1 MSDTT
6 TTGSGLEQARRLGV
20 ETTGIEII
28 EESERTAR
36 PQDLFWPWFAANVSV
51 FGISY
56 GSFVLGFGISF
67 LQALVVTVVG
77 VVVSFALCGIIA
89 IAGKRG
95 SAPTMILSRAAF
107 GVDGQKVPGVI
118 SWLVSIGW
126 ETFLAILAVL
136 ATATIFDQLGWASGT
151 GTKVVATVVVA
162 ALIVSASVAGYH
174 IIMRM
179 QSVLTW
185 ITGIATIVYVLLTLD
200 EIDWSAVS
208 DIPSGST
215 QQMVGALVM
224 VMTGFGLGWINIAAD
239 WSRYQHRDARGAAIV
254 GWNTFGG
261 AVAPVLLVVF
271 GLLLAGSS
279 GDLSGGIVADPIGT
293 LGTLLPTW
301 FLVPFLLAAILALV
315 SGAVLGIYSSGLT
328 LLSLGVRIPRP
339 AAAFV
344 DGVIL
349 TLGTIWVVFFAEDF
363 LGPFQSFLITLG
375 VPLAAWA
382 GIMIADIALRK
393 RDYDE
398 AALFD
403 VERPLRRVRL
413 DVDRHAR
420 RCVRP
425 RLGPGGQQLRRRRR
439 VEQLAGLPARPA
451 RPRHLRRRPG
461 RPLLGGPVGL
471 RQPRRPA
478 RAGPRLRRD
487 LCRAPRHRPAAGG
500 LSDVVDLRAHA
511 EELLAH
517 NRYATLGT
525 ITPEGRPWT
534 SPVYFAADDVTSYY
548 WCSTTDSRHSV
559 NLATNDA
566 VSLVVFDS
574 TVAPYTGR
582 AVYAEGTAAAV
593 ADGDLAGA
601 LSVYPGPAS
610 RGGSA
615 LEVAD
620 VTGDSPWRLWRA
632 VATSVWV
639 LCPRERG
646 RACELHG
653 RSDDHRARVVP

>member
-1 MSDTT
+1 MSNTT
-6 TTGSGLEQARRLGV
+6 THASGLEQTRRLGV

-36 PQDLFWPWFAANVSV
+36 PRDLFWPWFAANVSV

-67 LQALVVTVVG
+67 VQAFVVTVVG
-77 VVVSFALCGIIA
+77 IVVSFALCGVIA

-95 SAPTMILSRAAF
+95 SAPTMVLSRAAF
-107 GVDGQKVPGVI
+107 GVNGQKLPGVV

-136 ATATIFDQLGWASGT
+136 ATATIFDQLGWSG
-151 GTKVVATVVVA
+151 GTTTQVVATVVVA
-162 ALIVSASVAGYH
+162 LLIVSASVAGYH
-174 IIMRM
+174 VIMRM

-185 ITGIATIVYVLLTLD
+185 ITGIATIVYVALTLD

-208 DIPSGST
+208 AIPSGSA

-239 WSRYQHRDARGAAIV
+239 WSRYQRRDAPGTAIV
-254 GWNTFGG
+254 AWNTFGG

-279 GDLSGGIVADPIGT
+279 EELSAGIVADPIGT

-301 FLVPFLLAAILALV
+301 FLVPFLLTAILALV

-339 AAAFV
+339 AAAFI

-349 TLGTIWVVFFAEDF
+349 TLGTIYVVFFAEDF

-398 AALFD
+398 EALFD
-403 VERPLRRVRL
+403 
-413 DVDRHAR
+413 
-420 RCVRP
+420 
-425 RLGPGGQQLRRRRR
+425 
-439 VEQLAGLPARPA
+439 
-451 RPRHLRRRPG
+451 
-461 RPLLGGPVGL
+461 
-471 RQPRRPA
+471 
-478 RAGPRLRRD
+478 
-487 LCRAPRHRPAAGG
+487 AAGRYGSVDATSVATMIGASVLGWG
-500 LSDVVDLRAHA
+500 LVV
-511 EELLAH
+511 
-517 NRYATLGT
+517 NN
-525 ITPEGRPWT
+525 
-534 SPVYFAADDVTSYY
+534 FAADAAWNNWQGFLIEPLGLGTYVDDPAGPYWEGPWAYANLGVLLALVLGFGVTYLARRAKV
-548 WCSTTDSRHSV
+548 RHQEE
-559 NLATNDA
+559 T
-566 VSLVVFDS
+566 
-574 TVAPYTGR
+574 TVAG
-582 AVYAEGTAAAV
+582 
-593 ADGDLAGA
+593 
-601 LSVYPGPAS
+601 
-610 RGGSA
+610 
-615 LEVAD
+615 
-620 VTGDSPWRLWRA
+620 
-632 VATSVWV
+632 
-639 LCPRERG
+639 
-646 RACELHG
+646 
-653 RSDDHRARVVP
+653 

>member
-1 MSDTT
+1 MSNTT
-6 TTGSGLEQARRLGV
+6 TPASGLERTRRLGV

-36 PQDLFWPWFAANVSV
+36 PRDLFWPWFAANVSV

-67 LQALVVTVVG
+67 VQAVVVAVVG
-77 VVVSFALCGIIA
+77 IVVSFALCGIIA

-95 SAPTMILSRAAF
+95 SAPTMVLSRAAF
-107 GVDGQKVPGVI
+107 GVNGQKVPGVV

-136 ATATIFDQLGWASGT
+136 ATATIFDQLGWSG
-151 GTKVVATVVVA
+151 GTTTQVVATIVVA
-162 ALIVSASVAGYH
+162 LLIVSASVAGYH
-174 IIMRM
+174 VIMRM

-185 ITGIATIVYVLLTLD
+185 ITGLATIVYVVLTLD
-200 EIDWSAVS
+200 EIDWSAVTA
-208 DIPSGST
+208 IPSGSV

-239 WSRYQHRDARGAAIV
+239 WSRYQHRDAPGAAIV

-261 AVAPVLLVVF
+261 AIAPVLLVVF

-279 GDLSGGIVADPIGT
+279 EELSAGIVADPIGT

-301 FLVPFLLAAILALV
+301 FLVPFLLTAILALV

-382 GIMIADIALRK
+382 GIMIGDIWLRR

-398 AALFD
+398 EALFD
-403 VERPLRRVRL
+403 ARGRYGAWDWVSIGLTVVASVLGWGLVVNTFAEDASWNNWQGYLLGPLGLGGRDGAWAYANLGVLLALVIGLVGTLVLRR
-413 DVDRHAR
+413 
-420 RCVRP
+420 
-425 RLGPGGQQLRRRRR
+425 
-439 VEQLAGLPARPA
+439 
-451 RPRHLRRRPG
+451 
-461 RPLLGGPVGL
+461 
-471 RQPRRPA
+471 
-478 RAGPRLRRD
+478 
-487 LCRAPRHRPAAGG
+487 
-500 LSDVVDLRAHA
+500 
-511 EELLAH
+511 
-517 NRYATLGT
+517 
-525 ITPEGRPWT
+525 
-534 SPVYFAADDVTSYY
+534 
-548 WCSTTDSRHSV
+548 
-559 NLATNDA
+559 
-566 VSLVVFDS
+566 S
-574 TVAPYTGR
+574 TVR
-582 AVYAEGTAAAV
+582 RQEG
-593 ADGDLAGA
+593 GA
-601 LSVYPGPAS
+601 
-610 RGGSA
+610 
-615 LEVAD
+615 
-620 VTGDSPWRLWRA
+620 
-632 VATSVWV
+632 
-639 LCPRERG
+639 
-646 RACELHG
+646 
-653 RSDDHRARVVP
+653 